1 MGIWQEGEIGEPA
14 GRAQP
19 WDGGQEYPS
28 LTLRGT
34 SEAVRSVCKLRTSG
48 LPRQPL
54 SGVGFAQTP
63 CVTLIQ
69 MLQGQCFE
77 KLCPGQV
84 IRVEQAL
91 ISEKVGYRASS
102 QGWSL
107 STRT

>member
-1 MGIWQEGEIGEPA
+1 MGIWQEGEVGEPA

-28 LTLRGT
+28 LPLRGT
-34 SEAVRSVCKLRTSG
+34 SEAVRSFCKLRTSG

-54 SGVGFAQTP
+54 SGVGFAQAP

-77 KLCPGQV
+77 KLP
-84 IRVEQAL
+84 RT
-91 ISEKVGYRASS
+91 SDKSRAGSHLRES
-102 QGWSL
+102 GLQGK
-107 STRT
+107 